1 MSNFTEFVPAY
12 RHAPA
17 KDMAEF
23 ISFCKEEL
31 TTFGPDFSWESNHWP
46 EAKIF
51 FGNWEVSRHAIN
63 QSPLQQPLLDFAKAY
78 VRYTLSFKTKPQA
91 RYEGTI
97 FKCIEKAL
105 NEAGHPSDI
114 SILNH
119 ELLDRASELARERF
133 SKSSSYH
140 IGRNLQKLAEFVSTK
155 QLIPNHLDWKNPNS
169 RVIDTV
175 RTGLKAQKVREKKLP
190 SEIALNALAEV
201 FASNPA
207 EPGDIFV
214 TSTCAIMLCVPSRIS
229 EVLAL
234 HENCEVH
241 EKRRDGSEAY
251 GIRFLPGKGAPPQI
265 KWVPTAMVS
274 LAKEAIRR
282 LRTMTDEARRIALW
296 YEKNPD
302 KFYRHPDC
310 PNVADDDYLTIN
322 QRTQALGQN
331 DNSVSKSKYMTLS
344 LLQQHVMTKQ
354 PKDFPWFDKERKIKC
369 SEALFCFQLNQL
381 SPNRAA
387 SKVNVYKPVASTL
400 LGRISKK
407 GKGAG
412 LNFFD
417 THGYKGNDGKTI
429 TLTTHAFRHLL
440 NTMAQRGGMSQ
451 IEIARWSGRVEI
463 KQNRVYD
470 HMSEFEIVDI
480 LRKKDSELVLHG
492 SLEELRKEISKKLPI
507 DRQAFNILAI
517 PTAHITEIGYC
528 VHDYSMSPCQ
538 KHLDCLNCSEQIC
551 VKGDIRLKNIQDI
564 FDKSTALLKKMEAD
578 IASGAAGADRWYEH
592 TKLTL
597 KRAENLLAILND
609 FDIPNG
615 TFVKLHNPNEF
626 SPLNR
631 ALEAQG
637 LKKLKQSEALD
648 KARLLMED

>member
-1 MSNFTEFVPAY
+1 MPNVIEFIPAY
-12 RHAPA
+12 QHAPA
-17 KDMAEF
+17 KNMAEF
-23 ISFCKEEL
+23 IRFCKEEL
-31 TTFGPDFSWESNHWP
+31 TTFGPDFSWESNYWP
-46 EAKIF
+46 EINLF
-51 FGNWEVSRHAIN
+51 FGNWEVSR
-63 QSPLQQPLLDFAKAY
+63 QTPDQTPLQQPLLDFAKAY
-78 VRYTLSFKTKPQA
+78 IRYTLSFKRKPKA

-105 NEAGHPSDI
+105 NEAGYPSDI

-119 ELLDRASELARERF
+119 EILDRASELARERF
-133 SKSSSYH
+133 SKSSNYH
-140 IGRNLQKLAEFVSTK
+140 IGRNLQKLAEFVSAK

-175 RTGLKAQKVREKKLP
+175 RTGLKAQKIREKKLP
-190 SEIALNALAEV
+190 REVALNALAEV
-201 FASNPA
+201 FASNPT
-207 EPGDIFV
+207 ESSDIFV
-214 TSTCAIMLCVPSRIS
+214 TSTCALMLCVPSRIS
-229 EVLAL
+229 EVLSL
-234 HENCEVH
+234 HVNCEVH

-282 LRTMTDEARRIALW
+282 LRAMTDEARRIALW

-310 PNVADDDYLTIN
+310 PNVAEDDYLTVN
-322 QRTQALGQN
+322 QRVQALGQC
-331 DNSVSKSKYMTLS
+331 DNRVTKLKYVTLS
-344 LLQQHVMTKQ
+344 LLQQYIMAKQ
-354 PKDFPWFDKERKIKC
+354 PKDFPWFDEERKIKC
-369 SEALFCFQLNQL
+369 SEALFCLQLNQL
-381 SPNRAA
+381 SPKRAT

-400 LGRISKK
+400 LGRISKTSK
-407 GKGAG
+407 GTN

-417 THGYKGNDGKTI
+417 IHGYKNDDGTTI
-429 TLTTHAFRHLL
+429 TLATHALRHLL

-451 IEIARWSGRVEI
+451 IEIARWSGRVEV

-492 SLEELRKEISKKLPI
+492 SLEDLREEISKKLPI

-517 PTAHITEIGYC
+517 PTAHITEVGYC

-551 VKGDIRLKNIQDI
+551 VKGDMRLKNVQDI
-564 FDKSTALLKKMEAD
+564 CDKNKTLLEKMEAD
-578 IASGAAGADRWYEH
+578 IASGAAGAERWYEH

-597 KRAENLLAILND
+597 KIAENLLAILND
-609 FDIPNG
+609 PDIPNG

-637 LKKLKQSEALD
+637 LKKVKQSETVN
-648 KARLLMED
+648 KARLMMED

>member
-1 MSNFTEFVPAY
+1 MSNIIEFVPVY
-12 RHAPA
+12 QHAPA
-17 KDMAEF
+17 KNMAKF
-23 ISFCKEEL
+23 IRFCKEEL
-31 TTFGPDFSWESNHWP
+31 TTFGSDFSWESNYWP
-46 EAKIF
+46 EANLF
-51 FGNWEVSRHAIN
+51 FGNWEVSRQN
-63 QSPLQQPLLDFAKAY
+63 LNPSSLQQPLLDFAKAY
-78 VRYTLSFKTKPQA
+78 VRYTLSFKRKPQA

-105 NEAGHPSDI
+105 NEARLPSDI
-114 SILNH
+114 TMLNH
-119 ELLDRASELARERF
+119 KILDRASELAKERF

-175 RTGLKAQKVREKKLP
+175 RTGLKAQKLREKKLP
-190 SEIALNALAEV
+190 SEVALYALAEV
-201 FASNPA
+201 FANNPA
-207 EPGDIFV
+207 DPGDIFV

-234 HENCEVH
+234 HVNCEVH

-302 KFYRHPDC
+302 NFYRHPDC

-331 DNSVSKSKYMTLS
+331 DNRVSKSKYMTLS
-344 LLQQHVMTKQ
+344 LLQQYIMTKQ
-354 PKDFPWFDKERKIKC
+354 PKDFPWFDKERKIKF
-369 SEALFCFQLNQL
+369 SEALFCLQLNQL
-381 SPNRAA
+381 SPHRVT
-387 SKVNVYKPVASTL
+387 SKVNVYKPNAISL
-400 LGRISKK
+400 LDRIAKTSK
-407 GKGAG
+407 GTN

-417 THGYKGNDGKTI
+417 THGYKNHDGTTI

-451 IEIARWSGRVEI
+451 IEIARWSGRVEV

-480 LRKKDSELVLHG
+480 LRKKDSDLILHG
-492 SLEELRKEISKKLPI
+492 SLEDLREEISKKLPMN
-507 DRQAFNILAI
+507 RQAFNILAI

-564 FDKSTALLKKMEAD
+564 FDKNTALLKKMEAD
-578 IASGAAGADRWYEH
+578 IASGAAGAERWYEH

-609 FDIPNG
+609 PDIPNG
-615 TFVKLHNPNEF
+615 TFIKLHNPNEF

-631 ALEAQG
+631 AFEARG
-637 LKKLKQSEALD
+637 LKKSKQSEAVN
-648 KARLLMED
+648 KARLMMED

>member
-1 MSNFTEFVPAY
+1 MPNVIEFVPAY
-12 RHAPA
+12 RYESA
-17 KDMAEF
+17 KNMAEF
-23 ISFCKEEL
+23 IHFCKEGL

-46 EAKIF
+46 EAKLF
-51 FGNWEVSRHAIN
+51 FGNWEVSRQAIN

-78 VRYTLSFKTKPQA
+78 VRYTLSFTGKPQA

-105 NEAGHPSDI
+105 NEAGYPSDI
-114 SILNH
+114 SILTH
-119 ELLDRASELARERF
+119 EILDRASELARERF

-140 IGRNLQKLAEFVSTK
+140 IGRNLQKLAEFVSAK

-175 RTGLKAQKVREKKLP
+175 RTGLKAQKAREKKLP
-190 SEIALNALAEV
+190 SEVALNALAEV
-201 FASNPA
+201 FASNPT

-214 TSTCAIMLCVPSRIS
+214 TSTCALMLCVPSRIS
-229 EVLAL
+229 EVLSL
-234 HENCEVH
+234 HVNCEVH

-282 LRTMTDEARRIALW
+282 LRAMTDEARRIALW

-302 KFYRHPDC
+302 KFYRHLDC
-310 PNVADDDYLTIN
+310 PNVTDDDYLTVR
-322 QRTQALGQN
+322 QRIQALGQN
-331 DNSVSKSKYMTLS
+331 DNRVTKSKYKTLS
-344 LLQQHVMTKQ
+344 LLQNYIMEKQ

-369 SEALFCFQLNQL
+369 SEALFCLQLNQL
-381 SPNRAA
+381 SPKRAT
-387 SKVNVYKPVASTL
+387 SKVNVYKPIANTL
-400 LGRISKK
+400 LSRISKESK
-407 GKGAG
+407 GIY

-417 THGYKGNDGKTI
+417 AHEHKNDDGTTI
-429 TLTTHAFRHLL
+429 TLATHAFRHLL

-451 IEIARWSGRVEI
+451 IEVARWSGRVEV

-480 LRKKDSELVLHG
+480 LRKKDSGLVLHG
-492 SLEELRKEISKKLPI
+492 SLEELREEISKKLPL

-517 PTAHITEIGYC
+517 PTAHITEVGYC

-564 FDKSTALLKKMEAD
+564 CHKNKTLLEKMEAD

-597 KRAENLLAILND
+597 KRAENLLNILND
-609 FDIPNG
+609 PDIPDG

-631 ALEAQG
+631 ALEVQG
-637 LKKLKQSEALD
+637 LKKVKQYEALNE
-648 KARLLMED
+648 ARLLMED

>member
-1 MSNFTEFVPAY
+1 MPNVIEFVPAY
-12 RHAPA
+12 RYESA
-17 KDMAEF
+17 KNMAEF
-23 ISFCKEEL
+23 IHFCKEEL

-46 EAKIF
+46 EAKLF
-51 FGNWEVSRHAIN
+51 FGNWEVSRQAIN

-78 VRYTLSFKTKPQA
+78 VRYTLSFTGKPQA

-105 NEAGHPSDI
+105 NEAGYPSDI
-114 SILNH
+114 SILTH
-119 ELLDRASELARERF
+119 EILDRASELARGRF

-140 IGRNLQKLAEFVSTK
+140 IGRNLQKLAEFVSAK
-155 QLIPNHLDWKNPNS
+155 QLIPNHLDWKNPS
-169 RVIDTV
+169 LRVIDTV
-175 RTGLKAQKVREKKLP
+175 RTGLKAQKAREKKLP
-190 SEIALNALAEV
+190 SEVALNALAEV
-201 FASNPA
+201 FANNPT
-207 EPGDIFV
+207 EPSDIFV
-214 TSTCAIMLCVPSRIS
+214 TSTCALMLCVPSRIS
-229 EVLAL
+229 EVLSL
-234 HENCEVH
+234 HVNCEVH
-241 EKRRDGSEAY
+241 EKRRDDSEAY

-282 LRTMTDEARRIALW
+282 LRAMTDEARRIALW

-302 KFYRHPDC
+302 KFYRHLDC
-310 PNVADDDYLTIN
+310 PNVADDDYLTVI
-322 QRTQALGQN
+322 QRIQALGQN
-331 DNSVSKSKYMTLS
+331 DNRVTKSKYKTLS
-344 LLQQHVMTKQ
+344 LLQQYIMEKQ

-369 SEALFCFQLNQL
+369 SEALFCLQLNQL
-381 SPNRAA
+381 GPKRAT

-400 LGRISKK
+400 LSRISKTSK
-407 GKGAG
+407 GTN

-417 THGYKGNDGKTI
+417 THGHKNDDGITI
-429 TLTTHAFRHLL
+429 TLATHALRHLL

-451 IEIARWSGRVEI
+451 IEIARWSGRVEV

-492 SLEELRKEISKKLPI
+492 SLEDLREEISKKLPL

-517 PTAHITEIGYC
+517 PTAHITEVGYC

-551 VKGDIRLKNIQDI
+551 VKGDMRLKNVQDI
-564 FDKSTALLKKMEAD
+564 CDKNKTLLEKMEAD
-578 IASGAAGADRWYEH
+578 IASGAAGAERWYEH

-609 FDIPNG
+609 PDIPNG

-637 LKKLKQSEALD
+637 LKKVKQSEALN
-648 KARLLMED
+648 KARLMIED

>member
-1 MSNFTEFVPAY
+1 MPNVIEFVPAY

-17 KDMAEF
+17 KNMAEF
-23 ISFCKEEL
+23 IRFCKEEL
-31 TTFGPDFSWESNHWP
+31 TTFGPEFLWESNYWP
-46 EAKIF
+46 EAKLF
-51 FGNWEVSRHAIN
+51 FGNWEVFRQSVN
-63 QSPLQQPLLDFAKAY
+63 QAPLQQPLLDFAKAY

-119 ELLDRASELARERF
+119 EILDRASELARERF
-133 SKSSSYH
+133 SKSSNYH
-140 IGRNLQKLAEFVSTK
+140 IGRNLQKLAEFVSAK
-155 QLIPNHLDWKNPNS
+155 QIIPNHLDWKNPNS

-190 SEIALNALAEV
+190 SEVALNALAEV
-201 FASNPA
+201 FASNPT

-214 TSTCAIMLCVPSRIS
+214 TSTCALMLCVPSRIS
-229 EVLAL
+229 EVLSL
-234 HENCEVH
+234 HVNCEVH

-274 LAKEAIRR
+274 LAKEAIERI
-282 LRTMTDEARRIALW
+282 RTMTDEARRIALW

-302 KFYRHPDC
+302 KFYKHPDC
-310 PNVADDDYLTIN
+310 PNVANDDYLTVK
-322 QRTQALGQN
+322 QRIQALGHHN
-331 DNSVSKSKYMTLS
+331 NRVTKSKYMTLS
-344 LLQQHVMTKQ
+344 LLQQHIMSKQ

-369 SEALFCFQLNQL
+369 SEALFCLQLNQL
-381 SPNRAA
+381 SPKRAT

-407 GKGAG
+407 STGTS

-417 THGYKGNDGKTI
+417 THGYKDNDGTTI
-429 TLTTHAFRHLL
+429 TLTTHALRHLL

-451 IEIARWSGRVEI
+451 IEIARWSGRVEV

-517 PTAHITEIGYC
+517 PTAHITEVGYC
-528 VHDYSMSPCQ
+528 VHDYTMSPCQ
-538 KHLDCLNCSEQIC
+538 KHLDCLNCSEQVC
-551 VKGDIRLKNIQDI
+551 VKGDMRLKNVQDI
-564 FDKSTALLKKMEAD
+564 CDKNKTLLEKMEAD

-609 FDIPNG
+609 PDIPNG

-631 ALEAQG
+631 ALEVQG
-637 LKKLKQSEALD
+637 LKKVKQSEALN
-648 KARLLMED
+648 KARLMMED

>member
-1 MSNFTEFVPAY
+1 MPNVIEFVPAY
-12 RHAPA
+12 QYEPT
-17 KDMAEF
+17 KNMAEF
-23 ISFCKEEL
+23 IRFCKEEL
-31 TTFGPDFSWESNHWP
+31 TTFGPNFSWESNHWP
-46 EAKIF
+46 ETKIF
-51 FGNWEVSRHAIN
+51 FGNWEVSRQTIN
-63 QSPLQQPLLDFAKAY
+63 QAPLQQPLLDFAKAY

-114 SILNH
+114 SILTH
-119 ELLDRASELARERF
+119 EILDRASELARGRF

-140 IGRNLQKLAEFVSTK
+140 IGRNLQKLANFVSTK

-175 RTGLKAQKVREKKLP
+175 RTGLKAQKAREKKLP
-190 SEIALNALAEV
+190 SEVALNALAEV
-201 FASNPA
+201 FASNPT
-207 EPGDIFV
+207 EPSDIFV
-214 TSTCAIMLCVPSRIS
+214 TSTCALMLCVPSRIS
-229 EVLAL
+229 EVLSL
-234 HENCEVH
+234 HVNCEVH

-251 GIRFLPGKGAPPQI
+251 GIRFLPDKGAPPQI

-282 LRTMTDEARRIALW
+282 LRAMTDEARRIALW

-310 PNVADDDYLTIN
+310 PNVADDAYLTVK

-331 DNSVSKSKYMTLS
+331 DNRVAKSKYMTLS
-344 LLQQHVMTKQ
+344 MLQQHIMAKQ
-354 PKDFPWFDKERKIKC
+354 PKDFPWFDKERRIKC
-369 SEALFCFQLNQL
+369 SEALFCLQLNQL
-381 SPNRAA
+381 SPKRAT

-407 GKGAG
+407 STGTS

-417 THGYKGNDGKTI
+417 THGHKDNDGTTI

-451 IEIARWSGRVEI
+451 IEIARWSGRVEV

-492 SLEELRKEISKKLPI
+492 SLEDLREEISKKLPI

-517 PTAHITEIGYC
+517 PTAHITEVGYC

-551 VKGDIRLKNIQDI
+551 VKGDMRLKNVQDI
-564 FDKSTALLKKMEAD
+564 CDKNKTLLEKMEAD

-597 KRAENLLAILND
+597 KRAENLLGILND
-609 FDIPNG
+609 PDIPNG

-631 ALEAQG
+631 AFEAQG
-637 LKKLKQSEALD
+637 LKKVKQSEVVN